1 MEENLPAK
9 RPREAFKYKMD
20 EKGRLIDESGKELE
34 TSAKNRL
41 SLDVNK
47 ERFEKKKKKSKQ
59 YSLTKAEKKPRGA
72 FFDKNLPKKKVVHRS
87 SLLFTNSSKTLNLVA
102 NVTPLIEWWDRDLT
116 NSYNEKYNEEALKEP
131 VKAFELPCP
140 GQLNSTTHLVTMHLT
155 PKEKKKLKRLKKL
168 NKQKEMQDKI
178 KLGLIEAPQAKT
190 KLANLMKIMSK
201 ELALDP
207 SKTEQEI
214 MEKYN
219 KRIEM
224 HLKRNEEN
232 KLNHKE
238 KVERTLRKLRRDSA
252 RETRVAVFKFEFFSS
267 AKIRFK
273 IMKNANQLALVGVC
287 LIPPPSLPG
296 IIIVQGGKRA
306 LKFFSRLCL
315 HRIQWESGKCEQVWT
330 SEIKEANFFKFK
342 LVNVENEVEIKR
354 ILDKKGSGNYWDL
367 VINSSKAKEILI

>member
-1 MEENLPAK
+1 MEDSLPAK

-20 EKGRLIDESGKELE
+20 EKGRLIDESGKELD
-34 TSAKNRL
+34 TSGKNRL
-41 SLDVNK
+41 SLEVNK
-47 ERFEKKKKKSKQ
+47 ERYDKKKKKSKQ
-59 YSLTKAEKKPRGA
+59 YSLVKTEKRPRGA
-72 FFDKNLPKKKVVHRS
+72 FFDKNLPKKKSLHKS
-87 SLLFTNSSKTLNLVA
+87 SLLFTNSSKTMSLVA
-102 NVTPLIEWWDRDLT
+102 NVTPLIEWWDRELT
-116 NSYNEKYNEEALKEP
+116 DSYNEEFKLEALRDPIKT
-131 VKAFELPCP
+131 FELPCP
-140 GQLNSTTHLVTMHLT
+140 SPINSTTHLVTMHLT

-168 NKQKEMQDKI
+168 NKMKEMRDKI

-214 MEKYN
+214 LEKYN
-219 KRIEM
+219 KRIEK

-238 KVERTLRKLRRDSA
+238 KIERKLRKLRRDSA
-252 RETRVAVFKFEFFSS
+252 REVRVAVYKFEHFSS

-273 IMKNANQLALVGVC
+273 VMKNASQLALVGVC
-287 LIPPPSLPG
+287 LIPPASLPG
-296 IIIVQGGKRA
+296 VLVVQGGKRA
-306 LKFFSRLCL
+306 LKFFSRLVL

-342 LVNVENEVEIKR
+342 LMNVDSEIDIKR
-354 ILDKKGSGNYWDL
+354 ILNRKGVGNYWDL
-367 VINSSKAKEILI
+367 VMNSSQAKELLV